1 MCMIKRFESFSGKI
15 KLDTQ
20 EVIDLISILSQLK
33 PMLPDDYP
41 TKSFSQLASNIIT
54 YKSDDDNFNIAV
66 NFQENDMYLDRSGN
80 LVNGKYRTIFKI
92 KITKNSTD
100 LLISDVRD
108 YIKFTTEIMDKS
120 YDDVSIRIIFDDE
133 KYLIEDFIKIK
144 DRKINE
150 ILFIIRI
157 K

>member
-1 MCMIKRFESFSGKI
+1 MIKRFENFSGKI

-20 EVIDLISILSQLK
+20 EVIDLISILFKLK
-33 PMLPDDYP
+33 PTLPDDFP
-41 TKSFSQLASNIIT
+41 TKSLSQLASNIVT

-66 NFQENDMYLDRSGN
+66 NFQENDMYVDKSGN

-92 KITKNSTD
+92 KITKNDTN

-108 YIKFTTEIMDKS
+108 YINFTTNIVEES
-120 YDDVSIRIIFDDE
+120 YDDVSVRILFDGE
-133 KYLIEDFIKIK
+133 KYKLEEFDKMK
-144 DRKINE
+144 DRNIND